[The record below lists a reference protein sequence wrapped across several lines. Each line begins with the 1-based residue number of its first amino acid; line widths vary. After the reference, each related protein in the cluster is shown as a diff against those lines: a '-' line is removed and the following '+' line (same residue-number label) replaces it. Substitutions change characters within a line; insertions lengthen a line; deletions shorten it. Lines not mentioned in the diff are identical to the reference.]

1 MALRYVAYNQLGRR
15 VEGVLEIDSEQAA
28 YDTLQQDGLIPYRI
42 ERIRPPRSLVDYAPS
57 LFKPRPQDLIDFT
70 RGLATLLKSGI
81 PLRESLVNLRDQTR
95 NPGLKNA
102 LRKAVQA
109 IEGGDRFSD
118 ACARSHGVFPEFF
131 VRLVRVGEATGGMA
145 LTMEQ
150 IGVTLARRKSTRD
163 KVRAALVYPA
173 LSLVAAAVA
182 AFVLLSYSLPSLIGL
197 LDEFDSE
204 LPAATRLLISISD
217 FLELYKGRMALGLV
231 AALAAMIV
239 LVRTPRGAF
248 LRDRLLLRLPVVGPI
263 LTKSNMFSL
272 TSTFSTLLEAG
283 VPPIEALQL
292 SRDSLGN
299 AVLRNQL
306 SAVIDEASGG
316 TRLGQSFANHPEF
329 PSILAQGVS
338 TGEAAGSLP
347 TTLRALGE
355 YFEQET
361 NRSVSGATE
370 LIQPAI
376 IVLVAGI
383 VGFVAV
389 AVISGI
395 YSSLGG
401 IK

>member
-28 YDTLQQDGLIPYRI
+28 YATLQQDGLIPYRI
-42 ERIRPPRSLVDYAPS
+42 ERIRPRKSLVDYAPS
-57 LFKPRPQDLIDFT
+57 LFRPGPQDLIDFT
-70 RGLATLLKSGI
+70 RGIATLLKSGI
-81 PLRESLVNLRDQTR
+81 PLRESLVTLRDQAR
-95 NPGLKNA
+95 NPGLKSA
-102 LRKAVQA
+102 LRKVVLA
-109 IEGGDRFSD
+109 IEAGDRFSD
-118 ACARSHGVFPEFF
+118 ACARSPAVFPEFF

-150 IGVTLARRKSTRD
+150 VGTTLSRRKSTRD
-163 KVRAALVYPA
+163 KVRAALVYPM
-173 LSLVAAAVA
+173 LSLVAAAIA

-204 LPAATRLLISISD
+204 LPPTTRLLITISD
-217 FLELYKGRMALGLV
+217 FLQVYKGRMALGLI
-231 AALAAMIV
+231 AALVAIV
-239 LVRTPRGAF
+239 PLLRTPRGAL

-263 LTKSNMFSL
+263 LIKSNMFSL

-292 SRDSLGN
+292 SRDSIGN
-299 AVLRNQL
+299 AVLRNEL
-306 SAVIDEASGG
+306 SAVIEEASGG
-316 TRLGQSFANHPEF
+316 MRLGQAFANHPVF
-329 PSILAQGVS
+329 PAILAQGIS
-338 TGEAAGSLP
+338 TGEAAGSMP
-347 TTLRALGE
+347 STLRALGE

-376 IVLVAGI
+376 IMMVAGV

-395 YSSLGG
+395 YSSLGA